1 MISSGLI
8 LALLLYVPATVFVI
22 MRVWLKRSLPP
33 DKLRGRQKILMA
45 VGLAV
50 LGASAFLM
58 MRIPGATTT
67 AQPMNPFAGLV
78 FVPVLI
84 LGVFGLTL
92 AGAAIYSRLRN

>member
-8 LALLLYVPATVFVI
+8 FALLLYVPVTAFVI

-33 DKLRGRQKILMA
+33 DKLRGRQKILLA

-50 LGASAFLM
+50 LGASAFLLL
-58 MRIPGATTT
+58 RIQGATSS
-67 AQPMNPFAGLV
+67 QPLNPFAGLV

-92 AGAAIYSRLRN
+92 AGVALYSRLSH

>member
-8 LALLLYVPATVFVI
+8 FALLLYVPATAFVI
-22 MRVWLKRSLPP
+22 LRVWLKRSLPP
-33 DKLRGRQKILMA
+33 DELRGRQKILLT

-50 LGASAFLM
+50 LAASGFLL
-58 MRIPGATTT
+58 MRIPGATTS
-67 AQPMNPFAGLV
+67 QPLSPFAGLV

-92 AGAAIYSRLRN
+92 AGVALYSRLTH